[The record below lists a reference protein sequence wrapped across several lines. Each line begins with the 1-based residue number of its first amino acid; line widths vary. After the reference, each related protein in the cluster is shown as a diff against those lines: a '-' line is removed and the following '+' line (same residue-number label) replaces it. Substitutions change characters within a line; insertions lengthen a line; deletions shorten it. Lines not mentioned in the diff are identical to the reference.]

1 MSRLRLKQID
11 DKIESEK
18 CKIYI
23 QGMKQKP
30 LAFNK
35 SIIFRYH

>member
-1 MSRLRLKQID
+1 MSRLRLKQMD

-23 QGMKQKP
+23 QGMKGKP
-30 LAFNK
+30 ETKTSSLQ
-35 SIIFRYH
+35 

>member
-1 MSRLRLKQID
+1 MSRLRLKQVD
-11 DKIESEK
+11 DKIVSEK

-30 LAFNK
+30 ETKASSLQ
-35 SIIFRYH
+35 